1 MAPSYNKGD
10 FQSYRAITK
19 IHLGALSDNLHE
31 GEEVEYD
38 GFVMKRG
45 GDEHALHTLRAAIK
59 VGWLVPVAAPST
71 TYVPQPAGVKVHKAD
86 GMSNDEVLDL
96 DTVFD
101 EDVNVGTL
109 AQVRPA
115 NAPPT
120 HRADRAS
127 EKRSPDD
134 GVVVGRFKTSAK
146 QAPVEIGRDDRKV
159 VQELDNKTKVEV
171 EKVAVATGDVQEAIG
186 GDTLVDLLPNAESS
200 GVPKAG
206 VAGEGRGDEA
216 DARAQEVSS
225 RAASADPAA
234 DALSRIRQ
242 FIPAFEW
249 DLDKTQW
256 AKRAKIAVEKYG
268 DIPPVLDYIMSVE
281 TDTVKRHI
289 EKRLEETQR

>member
-1 MAPSYNKGD
+1 MQPSYTKGE
-10 FQSYRAITK
+10 FQNYRAITK

-31 GEEVEYD
+31 GEEVQYD

-59 VGWLVPVAAPST
+59 VGWLVPVEAPPT
-71 TYVPQPAGVKVHKAD
+71 QYVPKPAGVKVHRAD
-86 GMSNDEVLDL
+86 GMDDGVLDL
-96 DTVFD
+96 NTVFD
-101 EDVNVGTL
+101 EDVSVGSL
-109 AQVRPA
+109 AEVRPD
-115 NAPPT
+115 NAPAT
-120 HRADRAS
+120 HRADRAGETHNPS
-127 EKRSPDD
+127 E

-159 VQELDNKTKVEV
+159 VQQLDNKSSVDV
-171 EKVAVATGDVQEAIG
+171 EKVAVATGDVEEAIG
-186 GDTLVDLLPNAESS
+186 GESLVDLLPNAESS
-200 GVPKAG
+200 GVPEPG

-216 DARAQEVSS
+216 DARAQKVVSGDS
-225 RAASADPAA
+225 SDT
-234 DALSRIRQ
+234 DALARIRQ

-249 DLDKTQW
+249 DLNKTQW

-289 EKRLEETQR
+289 IKRLEEGQR